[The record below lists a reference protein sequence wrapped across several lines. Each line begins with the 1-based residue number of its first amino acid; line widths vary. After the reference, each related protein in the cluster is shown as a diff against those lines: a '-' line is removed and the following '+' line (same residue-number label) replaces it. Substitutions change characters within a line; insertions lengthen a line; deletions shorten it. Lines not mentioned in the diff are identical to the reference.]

1 MTNQELYE
9 AILPYLESAGRLD
22 LAEPLRIA
30 LLLPAESDESTG

>member
-22 LAEPLRIA
+22 LAEPLRVA
-30 LLLPAESDESTG
+30 LQLPIEPDEGAE